1 MVKRRI
7 ATLAGCLLLAAAG
20 GCAAPSDSAG
30 AESAPSP
37 EPAVTVH
44 GRLSYPERVAL
55 PPDTVVVV
63 EVTAGDRLLAAEH
76 IALEGRQVPVAFSL
90 DVPGMAADSPQLQAG
105 ALSPAGAARLTEPVA
120 LSDVSGD
127 ESVDLGT
134 LRLQSH
140 RRVAFGTPMRCG
152 AKPVVFGHLGGE
164 AVLLA
169 EGRGFFL
176 EQRRA
181 ASGARYRAGPD
192 TEFWSKGER
201 ARVTVDGR
209 ELDECI
215 PVTALLSE
223 TRWRLEALDGSAI
236 AGNPATLE
244 FDAGNGL
251 GGRGFCNHY
260 SGRWEPTG
268 AGLRL
273 TGPVTSTLMACAEE
287 RMNAEAR
294 LFELLDDV
302 WEFEIDGDRLVLRSD
317 GGRTLE
323 ARRMERD

>member
-1 MVKRRI
+1 MVNRRI
-7 ATLAGCLLLAAAG
+7 AALAGALLLVAAG
-20 GCAAPSDSAG
+20 GCASPADSAG
-30 AESAPSP
+30 TEAASP
-37 EPAVTVH
+37 EPTVTVH

-63 EVTAGDRLLAAEH
+63 EVTAGDRLLAAER

-90 DVPGMAADSPQLQAG
+90 DVPGMAAADSPQLRAG
-105 ALSPAGAARLTEPVA
+105 ALSPAGAARLTGPVA
-120 LSDVSGD
+120 LPDAAGE

-140 RRVAFGTPMRCG
+140 RQSAFGTPMRCG
-152 AKPVVFGHLGGE
+152 AETVVFGHLDGE
-164 AVLLA
+164 PVLLA

-176 EQRRA
+176 EHRRA

-192 TEFWSKGER
+192 TEFWSQGER
-201 ARVTVDGR
+201 ARVTLDGR
-209 ELDECI
+209 ELDECL

-223 TRWRLEALDGSAI
+223 TRWRLEALDGTGV
-236 AGNPATLE
+236 AGHPVTLE
-244 FDAGNGL
+244 FDDGNGL

-260 SGRWEPTG
+260 RGQWEATG

-287 RMNAEAR
+287 RMDAEAR
-294 LFELLDDV
+294 FFELLDDV
-302 WEFEIDGDRLVLRSD
+302 REFEIDSDRLVLRGD